1 MNKLF
6 NSEVRVKILAVL
18 YGAEYCE
25 FTYLL
30 EKLKTTEGN
39 LWIHLKKLEKEE
51 YVEIK
56 KYPSKKRVK
65 TIVKITE
72 IGRTKFKEYIT
83 ELLNLIWTYIIIV
96 NYLNNGFYILY
107 VD

>member
-25 FTYLL
+25 FTYLR

-39 LWIHLKKLEKEE
+39 LWVHLKKLEKEN
-51 YVEIK
+51 YVKIK

-72 IGRTKFKEYIT
+72 TGRTEFKKYIT
-83 ELLNLIWTYIIIV
+83 ELLNLM
-96 NYLNNGFYILY
+96 
-107 VD
+107 

>member
-1 MNKLF
+1 MNRLF

-39 LWIHLKKLEKEE
+39 LWVHLKKLEKEN
-51 YVEIK
+51 YVKIK
-56 KYPSKKRVK
+56 KYPSKKRVR
-65 TIVKITE
+65 TIVKITKT
-72 IGRTKFKEYIT
+72 GRTEFKKYIT
-83 ELLNLIWTYIIIV
+83 ELLNLI
-96 NYLNNGFYILY
+96 
-107 VD
+107 

>member
-39 LWIHLKKLEKEE
+39 LWIHLKKLEKEN

-56 KYPSKKRVK
+56 KHPSKNRVK
-65 TIVKITE
+65 TVIKITE
-72 IGRTKFKEYIT
+72 IGRTEFKKYIT
-83 ELLNLIWTYIIIV
+83 ELLNLI
-96 NYLNNGFYILY
+96 
-107 VD
+107 

>member
-39 LWIHLKKLEKEE
+39 LWIHLKILEKEN

-56 KYPSKKRVK
+56 KYPSKNRVK
-65 TIVKITE
+65 TVIKITE
-72 IGRTKFKEYIT
+72 IGRTEFKKYIA
-83 ELLNLIWTYIIIV
+83 ELLNLI
-96 NYLNNGFYILY
+96 
-107 VD
+107 